1 MIDKPYWNYRL
12 VRHIDSD
19 GEITIAIHEAHY
31 DAGSDVPRNV
41 SENPA
46 VVMSETAFQL
56 TDVLRK
62 MRRAL
67 KEPIL
72 DYKDFEGQNNDDT

>member
-1 MIDKPYWNYRL
+1 MNKPYWNYRL

-31 DAGSDVPRNV
+31 DAGSDVPRSV
-41 SENPA
+41 AENPA
-46 VVMSETAFQL
+46 VVMSATAYQL

-67 KEPIL
+67 KGTIL
-72 DYKDFEGQNNDDT
+72 DYKDFERTKQ